1 MAARKTPGNQWTDK
15 AWRDAIRAAVMR
27 AHDDP
32 KKGKRLHALAD
43 KLVDEGL
50 TGDVAALKEIGDR
63 LDGKVPQAL
72 IGGAEDDP
80 PIALGFIEL
89 RPVAPK

>member
-50 TGDVAALKEIGDR
+50 DGDVAALREIGDR

-72 IGGAEDDP
+72 QHEGKDGGPLEVSWRP
-80 PIALGFIEL
+80 PSE
-89 RPVAPK
+89 